1 MGFFKD
7 FKEDLSQAVNE
18 LLPDSVVKK
27 VDTSDHMVNTLDL
40 EVMTNNE
47 EAENQMREWLDE
59 LSQDDDLIFEVNT
72 LEDEGAKE
80 EEVLDESTKGEELKD
95 EDHQDEEVLNEENV
109 DNEVL
114 DEENIDEEALDEEAL
129 DEENTDNEIPV
140 NEIPVN
146 EINHGN
152 EDAVAKEVHKGRD
165 KNKGENKNNQ
175 ISNQVM
181 EGEKELMGKNEKQK
195 LDEIVEENLDLEGIE
210 DNGDDNIDMEL
221 LDALNAEEEK
231 VEKKPESKL
240 RATSVFDEDDVTVIS
255 KGTTVSGNISSEGSL
270 DIMGNITG
278 DVECLGKLSI
288 TGKIVGNST
297 AAEVYVNTERVE
309 GSISSEGS
317 VKVGLGTVVVGD
329 VTGTSG
335 VIAGAVK
342 GEIDINGPIVVD
354 STAIIKGN
362 IKAKSVQ
369 INNGAIIEGFCS
381 LSYSDVDVD
390 NVFE

>member
-72 LEDEGAKE
+72 LEDEGDKE

-114 DEENIDEEALDEEAL
+114 DEENIDEEAL

>member
-114 DEENIDEEALDEEAL
+114 DEENIDEEAL